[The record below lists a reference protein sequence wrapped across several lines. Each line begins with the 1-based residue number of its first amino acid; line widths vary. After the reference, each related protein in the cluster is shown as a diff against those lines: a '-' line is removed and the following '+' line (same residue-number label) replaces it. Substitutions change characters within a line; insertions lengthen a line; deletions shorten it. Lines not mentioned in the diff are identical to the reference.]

1 MSNPLLN
8 RPIATYGAYP
18 FDQIR
23 AEHFIPALSHAVKEA
38 KEKLEHYKNDPRS
51 SFQHV
56 IVEKGDITE
65 QVDYVA
71 GIFFNLHSAEC
82 PEELEKISPEISE
95 ILTRF
100 GNDISLDPV
109 IFLKIKK
116 CFDTRFDQ
124 HLSKEELTIIEKT
137 YKSFV
142 RNGALLADSEKMK
155 LRELDEKMA
164 KLTLAFSQNVLKATN
179 DYLMEISDKQELEGL
194 PEGVIEAAAE
204 LAQSKGKSG
213 SWCFGLD
220 VPSMLPFLTYA
231 KNRELRKTIFL
242 ASSSKTY
249 NTKFDNQETL
259 KEILNIRTERAKLLG
274 YNSHADYVLEERMAM
289 SPKKVMDFLDELLSK
304 AKLHAEN
311 DIKKLKDLAKE
322 LDGITDFQSYDTAYY
337 SEILKK
343 RELDINDEMLR
354 PYFKL
359 ENVVNGIFNVAHLL
373 YGLNFNEV
381 FNIPKYHEDVR
392 TFEVYDNSG
401 DNFIG
406 LFYTDF
412 FPRPTKRSGA
422 WMSAIKEQGM
432 YHGKIER
439 PHIMIVC
446 NFTKPTKSKPSLLT
460 LDEVLTLYHEFGH
473 ALHGLLSKVKYR
485 DLSGT
490 NVYWD
495 FVELPS
501 QIMENWVL
509 EKECLDLFAIH
520 YESGEK
526 IPEELVKKI
535 KESGKFLEGMATLR
549 QLSFAFL
556 DMSYHTSL
564 PQDIKDI
571 AQFEAQAINNT
582 TLLPRLEGTSISTSF
597 SHIFAGGYSAGY
609 YSYKWA
615 EVLDADAFEFF
626 KTSGIFNREVASKFR
641 EYILEKG
648 GTEHPMELYKKF
660 RGQEP
665 DVGALLRRAGLQLI

>member
-1 MSNPLLN
+1 MSNPLLDI
-8 RPIATYGAYP
+8 PHGPHGSYP
-18 FDQIR
+18 FDLIR
-23 AEHFIPALSHAVKEA
+23 AEHFIPALNESIKKA
-38 KEKLEHYKNDPRS
+38 KERLEAYKENS
-51 SFQHV
+51 GISFEDV
-56 IVEKGDITE
+56 IVKKGNITE
-65 QVDYVA
+65 QVDYIA

-82 PEELEKISPEISE
+82 PEDLEKISPEVSE

-109 IFLKIKK
+109 IFLKIKN

-124 HLSKEELTIIEKT
+124 GLSKEELTIIEKT
-137 YKSFV
+137 FNSFV
-142 RNGALLADSEKMK
+142 RNGALLAESEKIK
-155 LRELDEKMA
+155 LRDLDERMA
-164 KLTLAFSQNVLKATN
+164 KLSLSFSQNVLKATN
-179 DYLMEISDKQELEGL
+179 EYLMEINEIKDLEGL
-194 PEGVIEAAAE
+194 PDGAIEAAAE
-204 LAQSKGKSG
+204 LAQVKGKPG

-220 VPSMLPFLTYA
+220 VPSMLPFMTYA
-231 KNRELRKTIFL
+231 KNRDLRKRLLF
-242 ASSSKTY
+242 ASSSKTLD
-249 NTKFDNQETL
+249 TKYDNQQIL
-259 KEILNIRTERAKLLG
+259 IEILKIRTERAKILG
-274 YNSHADYVLEERMAM
+274 YNTHADYVLEERMAM
-289 SPKKVMDFLDELLSK
+289 SPRKVVDFLDELLNK
-304 AKLHAEN
+304 AKPHAEKE
-311 DIKKLKDLAKE
+311 IGKLKLLAKE
-322 LDGITDFQSYDTAYY
+322 LDGIDDFQSYDTAYY

-343 RELDINDEMLR
+343 RELKINDEMLR
-354 PYFKL
+354 PFFKL
-359 ENVVNGIFNVAHLL
+359 ENVVNGIFKVAQLL
-373 YGLNFNEV
+373 YGLKFNEV
-381 FNIPKYHEDVR
+381 FNVAKYHEDVR
-392 TFEVYDNSG
+392 TFEVYDECDG
-401 DNFIG
+401 KFVG

-412 FPRPTKRSGA
+412 FPRSTKRSGA

-432 YHGKIER
+432 FSGKVER

-473 ALHGLLSKVKYR
+473 ALHGLLSNVKYR

-509 EKECLDLFAIH
+509 EKECLDLFAKH
-520 YESGEK
+520 YETEEK
-526 IPEELVKKI
+526 IPEDLINKI
-535 KESGKFLEGMATLR
+535 KESGKFLEGIATLR
-549 QLSFAFL
+549 QLSFAYL
-556 DMSYHTSL
+556 DMSYHSCEPAQIKNIPLFEEQIIKKTSL
-564 PQDIKDI
+564 
-571 AQFEAQAINNT
+571 
-582 TLLPRLEGTSISTSF
+582 LPKLIGTSISTSF

-626 KTSGIFNREVASKFR
+626 KTSGIFNRDVADKFR

-665 DVGALLRRAGLQLI
+665 DVGALLRRAGLH